1 MGGAGLTLPPAARCA
16 RAECSLPERL
26 RPAHILG
33 YPEISWDY
41 LRISQ
46 DVRLLTGNRG
56 FVPVGER
63 PSGSRSCSPASD
75 LTVSSPSGAGW
86 RPLAPSSAL

>member
-56 FVPVGER
+56 FVPVGGETIRKSQLLARLR
-63 PSGSRSCSPASD
+63 PHSQLSLRRRLAS
-75 LTVSSPSGAGW
+75 A
-86 RPLAPSSAL
+86 SAL